1 MEKIMKRTLLILIAL
16 SLLMTF
22 SVLAEE
28 KTKIKEDWKDITK
41 AVMAN
46 PANKG
51 GWTADAAGKVYCDEA
66 GSKIK
71 VVHSEFGTFL
81 VNLQEKK
88 VYKLDGEKKAL
99 QDNPLLIQRD
109 FGTSLVVKLKDY
121 KFRLKFT
128 EAVAGMKNIEGIKG
142 M

>member
-1 MEKIMKRTLLILIAL
+1 MKRTLVILVAISML
-16 SLLMTF
+16 VTF
-22 SVLAEE
+22 SALAVE

-41 AVMAN
+41 TVMAN
-46 PANKG
+46 PASKG
-51 GWTADAAGKVYCDEA
+51 GWTEDAAGKIFCDAA
-66 GSKIK
+66 GNQIK
-71 VVHSEFGTFL
+71 VEHSEFGTYL
-81 VNLQEKK
+81 VDLQAKK
-88 VYKLDGEKKAL
+88 VYKMDGVKKVI
-99 QDNPLLIQRD
+99 QENPLLIQRD